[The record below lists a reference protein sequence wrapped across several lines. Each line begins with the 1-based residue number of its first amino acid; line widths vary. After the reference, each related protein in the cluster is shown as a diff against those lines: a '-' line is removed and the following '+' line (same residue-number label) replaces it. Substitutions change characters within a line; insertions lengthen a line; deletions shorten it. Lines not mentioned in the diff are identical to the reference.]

1 MEGSSRAFRVA
12 LSVATL
18 LGRSRKVTLFAAL
31 VAGAGLVHELSQR
44 ASTNGST
51 NEADAPAENE
61 ADAPAEV
68 PAGSA

>member
-1 MEGSSRAFRVA
+1 MEGSSLAFRVA
-12 LSVATL
+12 LSVATF

-44 ASTNGST
+44 TSTNGST
-51 NEADAPAENE
+51 NEADAS
-61 ADAPAEV
+61 AEV

>member
-12 LSVATL
+12 LSVATF

-31 VAGAGLVHELSQR
+31 VAGAGLVHELSR
-44 ASTNGST
+44 RTSA
-51 NEADAPAENE
+51 NE

-68 PAGSA
+68 PAGSAGRTDGNAVAAKT